1 VKQGARPPSPAAP
14 SPLPSPAHPQGVFPP
29 GLAASGSIR
38 RDGRGGN
45 GKGRSLRFA
54 AIDALR
60 GCAVALM
67 VAYHFCFDLQYYGW
81 IQANFNGDPF
91 WLKSRAFIVSLF
103 LCVVGISLVLANR
116 NGIDWRAW
124 LRRFGILAVCA
135 VLVSAS
141 SYALFPRSWIFFG
154 VLHFVAVAS
163 VLGLAFLRWPRLD
176 LAMGIILVVVG
187 STVELP
193 FFDQPGLQW
202 LGLMSYKP
210 FTEDYV
216 PLLPWFGVVLIGMF
230 LGRLALREKRLAPAM
245 AWRPKGASGRAL
257 VFAGS
262 HSLLIYMLHQPLL
275 MGALYLL
282 NLLVR

>member
-1 VKQGARPPSPAAP
+1 MKQVSLRD
-14 SPLPSPAHPQGVFPP
+14 VRV
-29 GLAASGSIR
+29 SGP
-38 RDGRGGN
+38 
-45 GKGRSLRFA
+45 RFA
-54 AIDALR
+54 AIDVLR

-91 WLKSRAFIVSLF
+91 WLKARAFIVSLF
-103 LCVVGISLVLANR
+103 LGVVGISLVLANR
-116 NGIDWRAW
+116 NAIDWRAW
-124 LRRFGILAVCA
+124 LRRFGILAGCA
-135 VLVSAS
+135 ALVSAS
-141 SYALFPRSWIFFG
+141 SYVLFPRSWIFFG

-163 VLGLAFLRWPRLD
+163 VLGLVFLRWPRLD
-176 LAMGIILVVVG
+176 LVMGILLVVVG

-202 LGLMSYKP
+202 LGLMTYKP

-216 PLLPWFGVVLIGMF
+216 PLLPWFGVVLIGLF
-230 LGRLALREKRLAPAM
+230 LGRLALREKRLAPLM
-245 AWRPKGASGRAL
+245 AWRPKGAPGRAL
-257 VFAGS
+257 AFAGR

-282 NLLVR
+282 KLLVS